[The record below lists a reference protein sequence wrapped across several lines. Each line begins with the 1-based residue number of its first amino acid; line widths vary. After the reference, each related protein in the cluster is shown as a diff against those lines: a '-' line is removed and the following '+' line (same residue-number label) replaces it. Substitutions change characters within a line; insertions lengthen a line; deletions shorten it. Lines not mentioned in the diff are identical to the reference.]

1 MRLNFSFL
9 SVYLI
14 SLFLF
19 LGELSAQ
26 SGGLVRIRDANPSRV
41 NCGLYLSSLF
51 DSTMGERISDLDE
64 ESLRESFENLNLEPR
79 LIYVD
84 RKTGKTFK
92 SAKDF
97 KEALAAGTARAIVDR
112 PALFIVGTPH
122 FGPGNGDV
130 PRRGEAKKLVES
142 LLAEFFPDKDIALK
156 NISRPVY
163 PEFSDKDSAMDSWMM
178 PIEAGLYGAQRAY
191 DILPLAQNYQ
201 TPHRG
206 EVESMVA
213 KLIIANGV
221 QQLIL
226 MSSQSM
232 GPAIFG
238 GAVNYANSAATG
250 GYRKFIS
257 NWFNAAQSRDADKKI
272 NVVFNA
278 VDDLV
283 RKTLLTSFFTVE
295 LWWSSALGRALFQ
308 STPEDWDRLGRIG
321 SLGGWGEVFVA
332 KASAIVFSV
341 FWRNYYYKA
350 ILGWEARMEG
360 EGRKEDARRTAGR
373 FELIGTLIATP
384 SYLFASMAKDA
395 YKVLGVVEFSPS
407 HAVMLGVGGMFASL
421 YVAERYM
428 QNRMK
433 NGVKIP
439 VSNFGKWR
447 HRAGWRVAQAL
458 SMDPWVDRFDKIH
471 SGVRWGFT
479 KVGRAASFG
488 YRYSGLGSVADWLER
503 KAREYFEQKYK
514 DREQYENELS
524 YNFDIRQ
531 LIDLDPGLE
540 KLIAEDPEILDL
552 IKDDP
557 DFQRLVKNDEHFK
570 SLRVEISKMEERSH

>member
-1 MRLNFSFL
+1 LRLSFSFL
-9 SVYLI
+9 IICLI

-26 SGGLVRIRDANPSRV
+26 TSGLVRIRDANPSRV

-51 DSTMGERISDLDE
+51 DSTMGVRISDLDE
-64 ESLRESFENLNLEPR
+64 ESLRKSFNGLKLEPR

-92 SAKDF
+92 TPKDF
-97 KEALAAGTARAIVDR
+97 KDALAEGEARAIVDR

-122 FGPGNGDV
+122 FGPGNGDI
-130 PRRGEAKKLVES
+130 PSRGEAMKRVES
-142 LLAEFFPDKDIALK
+142 LLAEYFPEKEISLK

-163 PEFSDKDSAMDSWMM
+163 PDLADKDSTMDQWMM
-178 PIEAGLYGAQRAY
+178 PIEAGLYGAQRLY
-191 DILPLAQNYQ
+191 DTLPLAQNYQ

-213 KLIIANGV
+213 KLIVANGV

-226 MSSQSM
+226 MSSQPM

-257 NWFNAAQSRDADKKI
+257 NWFNAAQSRDTDKKI
-272 NVVFNA
+272 NVVFNT
-278 VDDLV
+278 VDDLA
-283 RKTLLTSFFTVE
+283 RKTLLTTFFTAE

-308 STPEDWDRLGRIG
+308 STAEDWNRLGRIG
-321 SLGGWGEVFVA
+321 SLSGWSEVFVA

-395 YKVLGVVEFSPS
+395 YKILGVVEFSPS

-421 YVAERYM
+421 YVAERYT
-428 QNRMK
+428 QSRLK

-439 VSNFGKWR
+439 STEFGKWR
-447 HRAGWRVAQAL
+447 HRVGWRVAQAL

-471 SGVRWGFT
+471 GGVRWGFT
-479 KVGRAASFG
+479 KAGRAASFG
-488 YRYSGLGSVADWLER
+488 YRYSGLGPMADWIER
-503 KAREYFEQKYK
+503 KAREYFEQKYQDK
-514 DREQYENELS
+514 EQYENEPP

-531 LIDLDPGLE
+531 LIDLDPSLE
-540 KLIAEDPEILDL
+540 KLIEEDPEILDL

-557 DFQRLVKNDEHFK
+557 DFQKLMESDEHFEY
-570 SLRVEISKMEERSH
+570 LREEISKARMNSP